1 MARNLGVPR
10 RVGDSWFS
18 SKHIQTIL
26 LEIAMGAVQVEF
38 STTTYNALL
47 DVCARSGQIARAEPL
62 LKQMADQG
70 LAPSVITYSTV
81 IKAYC
86 ASNQLEQAFKLFEA
100 GVFSRKIT
108 KVQSGYSWFQE
119 MKRHT
124 DLDPDEVTFNTLL
137 DGCAR
142 YGLYDRGCEVLTV
155 ACPGCVAEGQE
166 INLYNY
172 FASSDPRHDIFSLTH
187 SMWRIF

>member
-1 MARNLGVPR
+1 M
-10 RVGDSWFS
+10 
-18 SKHIQTIL
+18 
-26 LEIAMGAVQVEF
+26 QVEF

-70 LAPSVITYSTV
+70 LSPSVITYSTV

-100 GVFSRKIT
+100 GVFNGKIT

-155 ACPGCVAEGQE
+155 ACPGCVAEGQAVDLFPGAP
-166 INLYNY
+166 ITITHHYDVCSSVLSGI
-172 FASSDPRHDIFSLTH
+172 SSDILSGIPSGALSGIFSGG
-187 SMWRIF
+187 

>member
-1 MARNLGVPR
+1 MAPNLGVSR
-10 RVGDSWFS
+10 RVIYCRDFWFS
-18 SKHIQTIL
+18 SNNLFCSKWPW
-26 LEIAMGAVQVEF
+26 VQVEF

-100 GVFSRKIT
+100 GVFNKIT
-108 KVQSGYSWFQE
+108 KVQSGSGWFQE
-119 MKRHT
+119 MKHNT
-124 DLDPDEVTFNTLL
+124 ELDPDEVTFNTLL

-155 ACPGCVAEGQE
+155 ACRGYVAEGQE
-166 INLYNY
+166 I
-172 FASSDPRHDIFSLTH
+172 
-187 SMWRIF
+187 